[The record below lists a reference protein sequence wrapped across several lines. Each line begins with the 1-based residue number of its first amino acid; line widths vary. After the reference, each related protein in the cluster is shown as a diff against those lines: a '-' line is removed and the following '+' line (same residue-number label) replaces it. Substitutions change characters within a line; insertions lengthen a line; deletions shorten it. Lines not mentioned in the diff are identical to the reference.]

1 VCILHGAKIGIKDS
15 LSKKRRC
22 QCVYYTARRTGTR
35 RTRSAH
41 PAPPTSEAAIRSC
54 RLPRQ
59 SAPPPSLPLV
69 LLSLHLLLPLSQ
81 SVAGACQLSDR
92 SSVALF
98 PYTVCMP
105 PSCLGCLQL
114 CVQRR
119 RRRDGVGGQ
128 GRGHPRHGHLLPA
141 QLRAPGTIAT
151 SVSRA
156 PDSHSLPPPSSA
168 GFVVVG
174 DTGQARPFR
183 LFHSEPCGQAT
194 WAPAPHA
201 LCVIPLR
208 LRWLFTVAA
217 GFSLPL
223 RLLFPSFPAGV
234 SVSGQRERVRGMVG
248 DLHASS
254 RTGTAA
260 VPIVSSV
267 WDCGSY
273 QNTVSR
279 V

>member
-1 VCILHGAKIGIKDS
+1 
-15 LSKKRRC
+15 
-22 QCVYYTARRTGTR
+22 VYITR
-35 RTRSAH
+35 RGGRGRGGLARPIPHPLPPTPSLRSALVG
-41 PAPPTSEAAIRSC
+41 S
-54 RLPRQ
+54 LRQ
-59 SAPPPSLPLV
+59 SAPPPVLPPPHWYCSLSISFSFSPSPWRELANCQIAV
-69 LLSLHLLLPLSQ
+69 QLLCSLTRF
-81 SVAGACQLSDR
+81 AC
-92 SSVALF
+92 
-98 PYTVCMP
+98 P
-105 PSCLGCLQL
+105 PRVWAVLQL

-174 DTGQARPFR
+174 DTGQARTFR

-217 GFSLPL
+217 GFSLPP

-234 SVSGQRERVRGMVG
+234 SVSGQRERDGGRPPRLQPHRHCCRANCLVCVG
-248 DLHASS
+248 LWVISKYRVPYLTAYYQ
-254 RTGTAA
+254 GT
-260 VPIVSSV
+260 
-267 WDCGSY
+267 
-273 QNTVSR
+273 
-279 V
+279 